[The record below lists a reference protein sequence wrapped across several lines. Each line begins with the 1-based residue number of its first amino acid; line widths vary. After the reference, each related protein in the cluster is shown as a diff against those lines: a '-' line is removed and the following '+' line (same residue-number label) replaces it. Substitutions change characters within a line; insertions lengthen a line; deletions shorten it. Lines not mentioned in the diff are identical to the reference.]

1 MLADAAAAETRSIIA
16 TADGISELDGW
27 IERIGAS
34 WRLAD
39 DVVFRARVCVA
50 EVAANLIEHGRAS
63 PDGDRITV
71 VLFQDGAALAIELID
86 TGRPFDPTAP
96 VAGTSSPHGL
106 GGRGLRL
113 LRAYAG
119 AMKYHRDAGHN
130 ILRLRVLP
138 ARSGAGGGSPS
149 HASASQ
155 PPIGC
160 SEAAGAG

>member
-27 IERIGAS
+27 IERVGGS
-34 WRLAD
+34 WRVPD
-39 DVVFRARVCVA
+39 DVVFRARICAA

-71 VLFQDGAALAIELID
+71 VLRPDETTLEIELTD
-86 TGRPFDPTAP
+86 TGRAFDPTAP
-96 VAGTSSPHGL
+96 AAGASADGL

-113 LRAYAG
+113 LRAYAA
-119 AMKYHRDAGHN
+119 AMSYRRAAGRN

-149 HASASQ
+149 
-155 PPIGC
+155 
-160 SEAAGAG
+160 

>member
-27 IERIGAS
+27 IEHVGGS
-34 WRLAD
+34 WRVLD
-39 DVVFRARVCVA
+39 DVVFRARICVA
-50 EVAANLIEHGRAS
+50 EVAANLMEHGRAG

-71 VLFQDGAALAIELID
+71 VLRQDETTLEIELTD

-96 VAGTSSPHGL
+96 AAGTSPDSL

-113 LRAYAG
+113 LRAYAA
-119 AMKYHRDAGHN
+119 AMSYRRAAGRN

-138 ARSGAGGGSPS
+138 ARSRSRPAT
-149 HASASQ
+149 AS
-155 PPIGC
+155 
-160 SEAAGAG
+160 